1 MRLYLIRHGESE
13 ANVKRVYSGWC
24 QVDLTPKGIEDA
36 KDAQKRLTGIRF
48 DKVYT
53 SDLIRAKKTA
63 ELALP
68 GYVYEETP
76 LLRELNVGEL
86 AGKPGGTVPIQNF
99 DFTPYGG
106 ENREMVRERL
116 QEFLKKLES
125 ENLQTVAAFS
135 HAGCLREMVDFI
147 LGVKIPNKSLLCQ
160 NCTVVILEY
169 DGEDWKMH
177 SWINP

>member
-1 MRLYLIRHGESE
+1 MKLYVIRHGESE
-13 ANVKRVYSGWC
+13 TNIKNVYSGWMD
-24 QVDLTPKGIEDA
+24 VALTEKGIADA
-36 KDAQKRLTGIRF
+36 KGAQKLLSGIQF
-48 DKVYT
+48 DKIYT

-63 ELALP
+63 ETAIP
-68 GYVYEETP
+68 GCVYEETP
-76 LLRELNVGEL
+76 LLREINVGDL